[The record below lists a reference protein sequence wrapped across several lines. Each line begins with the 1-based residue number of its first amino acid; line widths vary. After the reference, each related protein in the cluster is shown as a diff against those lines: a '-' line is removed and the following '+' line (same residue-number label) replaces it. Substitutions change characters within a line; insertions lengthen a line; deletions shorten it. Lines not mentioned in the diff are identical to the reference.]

1 MNQPFEYVSDYTI
14 VNLCPTPSM
23 NQEIVAFKGT
33 FAEAVEKA
41 RVRFV
46 EITDKAE
53 YTVKCVRVCGPRGVT
68 TWFKIELLL
77 GGVHETNLNTNAVYR
92 KIEGAE

>member
-1 MNQPFEYVSDYTI
+1 MNQPFEYVSDYTV

-41 RVRFV
+41 RLRFV
-46 EITDKAE
+46 EIAEKAE
-53 YTVKCVRVCGPRGVT
+53 YTVKRVDVCGPRGVNR
-68 TWFKIELLL
+68 WFKIEYVL
-77 GGVHETNLNTNAVYR
+77 GNVRETNLNTNAVYR